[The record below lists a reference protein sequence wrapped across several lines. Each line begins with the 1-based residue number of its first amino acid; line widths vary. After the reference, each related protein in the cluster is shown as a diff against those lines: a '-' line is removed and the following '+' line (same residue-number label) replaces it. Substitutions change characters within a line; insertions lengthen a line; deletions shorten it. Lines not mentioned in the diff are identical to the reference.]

1 MQSKSQSRL
10 YQTKLAAEADGTA
23 TIAAVH
29 PNSTV
34 GPHATASP
42 GVSPARTV
50 APPKSPIRPATA
62 APRLKQNKEEGLL
75 ADKQVSLLSELDRA
89 TGYSRQ

>member
-10 YQTKLAAEADGTA
+10 YQTKSAAEAEGTA

-29 PNSTV
+29 PNSTG

-50 APPKSPIRPATA
+50 APGRSPIRPAAA
-62 APRLKQNKEEGLL
+62 APRPQQTKEEGLL
-75 ADKQVSLLSELDRA
+75 ADKQVSLLSV
-89 TGYSRQ
+89 

>member
-10 YQTKLAAEADGTA
+10 YQAKPAAEAEGTA

-34 GPHATASP
+34 GTHPTASP
-42 GVSPARTV
+42 GVSPAREV
-50 APPKSPIRPATA
+50 APVRSPIRPATA
-62 APRLKQNKEEGLL
+62 APRPHQNKEEGLL
-75 ADKQVSLLSELDRA
+75 ADKQVSLLSV
-89 TGYSRQ
+89 